1 MGATAV
7 AHARARAEGTT
18 LPRES
23 YVDEGVFQA
32 DLDAVFLRGWLFA
45 GHACEIPEPGDFFTF
60 QIGAESVIVVRDHDG
75 AIRCHFN
82 VCRHRGSRILT
93 DSCGTARALV
103 CPYHQWT
110 YGLDGRLA
118 AARLMGTDFDT
129 GGLGLRP
136 AAVQEVAGLVF
147 VCLAPDPPPFEP
159 ARQAIAPQLGP
170 HGFDRA
176 KVAAR
181 LHYEVRANWK
191 LLIENNRECYHC
203 RGSHPEFC
211 LSNFDYGVDGDPRR
225 STTYEKVLVHESARW
240 ESLGLAPK
248 EVSFPGGS
256 WYRVSRLPLKE
267 GYLTESIDGR
277 PVAPLMGD
285 LTSHDTGS
293 LRVIGWPNMWAHANC
308 DHGVTTRLTPL
319 AAGLTAVDLC
329 FLVRQD
335 AVEGV
340 DYDPERIV
348 HVWRATSEQDWELCE
363 NNHAGVS
370 SMAYQPGPYSP
381 VMENSVESFVRWYT
395 ARLEAAGR

>member
-1 MGATAV
+1 MGVTAITR
-7 AHARARAEGTT
+7 ARAREEGTT

-23 YVDEGVFQA
+23 YVDEAVFQA

-45 GHACEIPEPGDFFTF
+45 GHTCELPRPGDFFTF
-60 QIGAESVIVVRDHDG
+60 EIGVESVIVVRDNDG
-75 AIRCHFN
+75 ALRAHFN
-82 VCRHRGSRILT
+82 VCRHRGSRIVT
-93 DSCGTARALV
+93 ERCGQARALV

-118 AARLMGTDFDT
+118 AARLMGPDFDT
-129 GGLGLRP
+129 GGLALRP
-136 AAVQEVAGLVF
+136 AAVRELAGLVF

-159 ARQAIAPQLGP
+159 AREAIAPQLGP

-176 KVAAR
+176 KVVNR

-191 LLIENNRECYHC
+191 LLVENNRECYHC
-203 RGSHPEFC
+203 RGSHPEFS

-225 STTYEKVLVHESARW
+225 SATYDEVLAREYARW

-285 LTSHDTGS
+285 LTTHGTGS
-293 LRVIGWPNMWAHANC
+293 LRVISWPNLWAHANC

-329 FLVRQD
+329 FLVHAD

-340 DYDPERIV
+340 DYDPERV
-348 HVWRATSEQDWELCE
+348 AHVWRATSEQDWELCE
-363 NNHAGVS
+363 NNHAGVR
-370 SMAYQPGPYSP
+370 SMAYQPGPYSS
-381 VMENSVESFVRWYT
+381 MTENSVETFVRWYT
-395 ARLEAAGR
+395 AQLHAGGV